1 MSDERH
7 YCVAL
12 PKKRN
17 QRPIPASSTW
27 FLCSRVYMMY
37 SGELSDINSKPLL
50 INNISLAGLKEFHFG
65 HDFTL
70 LRTSLD
76 TTRFVGFG
84 SDLFGQLGDGSF
96 QPLPVLE
103 QIQRDPARNI
113 EIKQVR
119 GGSVNVSERERE
131 RERERRKARNFC
143 HIRLLQMA
151 TGYGHTLLLSED
163 GRLFAWGLNAFG
175 QLGHGDTKVSTN
187 CFYNSVC
194 NTEQYHYW

>member
-131 RERERRKARNFC
+131 REREKESTEFLSYPPFADGDRVWPHPPFKRRWETVR
-143 HIRLLQMA
+143 M
-151 TGYGHTLLLSED
+151 GS
-163 GRLFAWGLNAFG
+163 
-175 QLGHGDTKVSTN
+175 
-187 CFYNSVC
+187 
-194 NTEQYHYW
+194 